1 MGRCGPRFIRG
12 LLTGG
17 RQHSMISSSE
27 ARGIGLRAV
36 MAFEFGIFH
45 EFARSAGQTDAETFA
60 QSFAQ
65 VDAAERWG
73 LDVVW
78 LAELHFLPER
88 SVASAPL
95 LLASAIATRT
105 RRMKIGIAVQVLPL
119 CHPLRLAE
127 EVATLDHLSGG
138 RLIFGVGRS
147 GFPRTYEAYGI
158 PYEES
163 RERFAEV
170 LEILER
176 SWREERFTFEG
187 SFYKYRNI
195 KIVPRPLQKPHPAL
209 RIAATSADTYP
220 TIGAMGFPIFVAVR
234 LGTIEELGPNIAAYR
249 EAYRSAGHP
258 GQGEV
263 YLRVPIYVGE
273 TEASARADPEHS
285 IMPFYKALGA
295 QLEDSATRAG
305 ARASEQRVERG
316 QALQT
321 ISYEDVLRDKVI
333 VGTPDSVAKRLQE
346 LIGKLGLNGVLAEPN
361 CGGLIANEKVMR
373 SLQLMCEQVAPR
385 FR

>member
-1 MGRCGPRFIRG
+1 
-12 LLTGG
+12 
-17 RQHSMISSSE
+17 
-27 ARGIGLRAV
+27 

-95 LLASAIATRT
+95 VLASAIAART
-105 RRMKIGIAVQVLPL
+105 RRMKISIAVQVLPL

-127 EVATLDHLSGG
+127 EVATLDHISSG

-158 PYEES
+158 PYAES

-170 LEILER
+170 LAILEGA
-176 SWREERFTFEG
+176 WREQRFSFEG

-195 KIVPRPLQKPHPAL
+195 AMVPRPLQKPHPPL

-220 TIGAMGFPIFVAVR
+220 AIGAMGLPIFVAVR

-249 EAYRSAGHP
+249 EAYRSAGHA

-273 TEASARADPEHS
+273 TEASARADPEQS
-285 IMPFYKALGA
+285 IMQFYRTLG
-295 QLEDSATRAG
+295 QQVEESATRAG
-305 ARASEQRVERG
+305 ARAIEQRAERG

-321 ISYEDVLRDKVI
+321 IAYEDALSDKVI
-333 VGTPDSVAKRLQE
+333 VGTPETVAMRLQD
-346 LIGKLGLNGVLAEPN
+346 LTRKLGLNGVLAELN

>member
-1 MGRCGPRFIRG
+1 
-12 LLTGG
+12 
-17 RQHSMISSSE
+17 
-27 ARGIGLRAV
+27 

-95 LLASAIATRT
+95 VLASAIAART

-127 EVATLDHLSGG
+127 EVATLDHISSG

-158 PYEES
+158 PYAES

-170 LEILER
+170 LAILEGA
-176 SWREERFTFEG
+176 WREQRFSFEG

-195 KIVPRPLQKPHPAL
+195 AMVPRPLQKPHPPL

-220 TIGAMGFPIFVAVR
+220 AIGAMGLPIFVAVR

-249 EAYRSAGHP
+249 EAYRSAGHA

-273 TEASARADPEHS
+273 TEASARADPEQS
-285 IMPFYKALGA
+285 IMQFYRTLG
-295 QLEDSATRAG
+295 QQVEESATRAG
-305 ARASEQRVERG
+305 ARAIEQRAERG

-321 ISYEDVLRDKVI
+321 IAYEDALRDKVI
-333 VGTPDSVAKRLQE
+333 VGTPETVAMRLQD
-346 LIGKLGLNGVLAEPN
+346 LTRKLGLNGVLAELN

>member
-1 MGRCGPRFIRG
+1 
-12 LLTGG
+12 
-17 RQHSMISSSE
+17 
-27 ARGIGLRAV
+27 

-45 EFARSAGQTDAETFA
+45 EFSRSLGQTDAEAFA

-88 SVASAPL
+88 SVVSAPL
-95 LLASAIATRT
+95 IVASAIAART
-105 RRMKIGIAVQVLPL
+105 RRLKIGIAVQVLPL

-127 EVATLDHLSGG
+127 EVATLDHISGG

-147 GFPRTYEAYGI
+147 GFPRTYEAYGV
-158 PYEES
+158 PYAES

-170 LEILER
+170 LEVLQR
-176 SWREERFTFEG
+176 AWRQERFSFEG
-187 SFYKYRNI
+187 DFYTFRNI
-195 KIVPRPLQKPHPAL
+195 TLVPRPLQTPYPSL
-209 RIAATSADTYP
+209 RIAATSPDTYP
-220 TIGAMGFPIFVAVR
+220 AIGAMGLPIFVAVR

-249 EAYRSAGHP
+249 EAYRAAGHAGE
-258 GQGEV
+258 GQV

-273 TEASARADPEHS
+273 TEETARAEPEQS
-285 IMPFYKALGA
+285 IMQFYRTLG
-295 QLEDSATRAG
+295 QQIEDSASRAG
-305 ARASEQRVERG
+305 ARAIEQRAERG

-321 ISYEDVLRDKVI
+321 VTYDAALRDKVI
-333 VGTPDSVAKRLQE
+333 VGTPKSVAARLE
-346 LIGKLGLNGVLAEPN
+346 DLRAKLGLNGVLAELN
-361 CGGLIANEKVMR
+361 CGGLIADDKVMR
-373 SLQLMCEQVAPR
+373 SLQLLCEEVAPR

>member
-1 MGRCGPRFIRG
+1 M
-12 LLTGG
+12 
-17 RQHSMISSSE
+17 S
-27 ARGIGLRAV
+27 
-36 MAFEFGIFH
+36 FEFGIFH
-45 EFARSAGQTDAETFA
+45 EFSRYAGQTDAEAFA

-88 SVASAPL
+88 SVVSAPL
-95 LLASAIATRT
+95 VVASAIAART
-105 RRMKIGIAVQVLPL
+105 RRLKIGIAVQVLPL

-127 EVATLDHLSGG
+127 EVATLDHISQG

-147 GFPRTYEAYGI
+147 GFPRTYEAYGVA
-158 PYEES
+158 YAES

-170 LEILER
+170 FEILKR
-176 SWREERFTFEG
+176 AWSDERFSFEG
-187 SFYKYRNI
+187 SFYQFRNI
-195 KIVPRPLQKPHPAL
+195 TLVPRPLQKPYPPL
-209 RIAATSADTYP
+209 RIAATSPDTYP
-220 TIGAMGFPIFVAVR
+220 AIGAMGLPIFVAVR

-249 EAYRSAGHP
+249 EAYRAAGHA
-258 GQGEV
+258 GQGQV

-285 IMPFYKALGA
+285 IMPFYRTLGA
-295 QLEDSATRAG
+295 QIEDSATRAG
-305 ARASEQRVERG
+305 ARAIEQRAERG

-321 ISYEDVLRDKVI
+321 IGYADVLRDKVI
-333 VGTPDSVAKRLQE
+333 VGTPESVTKRLQE
-346 LIGKLGLNGVLAEPN
+346 LIRKLGLNGVLAELN
-361 CGGLIANEKVMR
+361 CGGLVANDKVMR
-373 SLQLMCEQVAPR
+373 SLQLMCEEVAPR

>member
-1 MGRCGPRFIRG
+1 
-12 LLTGG
+12 
-17 RQHSMISSSE
+17 
-27 ARGIGLRAV
+27 
-36 MAFEFGIFH
+36 MAFEFGLFH
-45 EFARSAGQTDAETFA
+45 EFQRRAGQADADAFA

-73 LDVVW
+73 LDVLW
-78 LAELHFLPER
+78 LAELHFAPDR

-95 LLASAIATRT
+95 VLASAIAART

-127 EVATLDHLSGG
+127 EVATLDHMSQG

-147 GFPRTYEAYGI
+147 GFPRTYEAYGV
-158 PYEES
+158 PYDES

-170 LEILER
+170 LEILKGSWSKER
-176 SWREERFTFEG
+176 YSFEG
-187 SFYKYRNI
+187 RFHRVRNVTVI
-195 KIVPRPLQKPHPAL
+195 PRPLQKPYPAL

-220 TIGAMGFPIFVAVR
+220 AIGAMGLPIFVAVR

-249 EAYRSAGHP
+249 EAYRAAGHA

-263 YLRVPIYVGE
+263 YLRVPIYVGD
-273 TEASARADPEHS
+273 TESTARADPEQS
-285 IMPFYKALGA
+285 IMQFYRTLGA

-305 ARASEQRVERG
+305 ARASEQRAERG

-321 ISYEDVLRDKVI
+321 IAYSDALRDKVI
-333 VGTPDSVAKRLQE
+333 VGTPAGVAMRLQD
-346 LIGKLGLNGVLAEPN
+346 LTRKLGLNGVLAELN
-361 CGGLIANEKVMR
+361 CGGLIPNEKVMR
-373 SLQLMCEQVAPR
+373 SLQLMCEEVAPR

>member
-1 MGRCGPRFIRG
+1 MRSTGRG
-12 LLTGG
+12 LGVTM
-17 RQHSMISSSE
+17 S
-27 ARGIGLRAV
+27 
-36 MAFEFGIFH
+36 FEFGIFH
-45 EFARSAGQTDAETFA
+45 EFSRSPGQTVAEAFA

-88 SVASAPL
+88 SVVSAPL
-95 LLASAIATRT
+95 VVASAIAART
-105 RRMKIGIAVQVLPL
+105 RRLRIGIAVQVLPL

-127 EVATLDHLSGG
+127 EVATVDHISGG

-158 PYEES
+158 SYAES

-170 LEILER
+170 LEILKR
-176 SWREERFTFEG
+176 AWTQQRFTFEG
-187 SFYKYRNI
+187 EYYRFRNI
-195 KIVPRPLQKPHPAL
+195 TLVPRPLQSPHPPL
-209 RIAATSADTYP
+209 RIAATSPDTYP
-220 TIGAMGFPIFVAVR
+220 AIGAMGLPIFVAVR

-249 EAYRSAGHP
+249 AAYRAAGHA
-258 GQGEV
+258 GEGRV

-273 TEASARADPEHS
+273 TEATARAEPEQS
-285 IMPFYKALGA
+285 IMQFYRTLG
-295 QLEDSATRAG
+295 QQIEDSATRAG
-305 ARASEQRVERG
+305 ARAIEQRAERG

-321 ISYEDVLRDKVI
+321 VTYDAALRDKVI
-333 VGTPDSVAKRLQE
+333 VGTPDKVAARLE
-346 LIGKLGLNGVLAEPN
+346 DLIRKLGLNGVLAELN
-361 CGGLIANEKVMR
+361 CGGLIANDKVMR
-373 SLQLMCEQVAPR
+373 SLQLMCEEVAPR

>member
-1 MGRCGPRFIRG
+1 M
-12 LLTGG
+12 
-17 RQHSMISSSE
+17 S
-27 ARGIGLRAV
+27 
-36 MAFEFGIFH
+36 FEFGIFH
-45 EFARSAGQTDAETFA
+45 EFSRSAGQTDAEAFA

-88 SVASAPL
+88 SVVSAPL
-95 LLASAIATRT
+95 VVASAIAART

-127 EVATLDHLSGG
+127 EVATLDHISQG

-147 GFPRTYEAYGI
+147 GFPRTYEAYGV
-158 PYEES
+158 PYAES

-170 LEILER
+170 LEILR
-176 SWREERFTFEG
+176 RAWSDERFSFEG
-187 SFYKYRNI
+187 SFYKFRNI
-195 KIVPRPLQKPHPAL
+195 TLVPRPLQKPYPPL
-209 RIAATSADTYP
+209 RIAATSPDTYP
-220 TIGAMGFPIFVAVR
+220 AIGAMGLPIFVAVR

-249 EAYRSAGHP
+249 EAYRAAGHA
-258 GQGEV
+258 GQGQV

-285 IMPFYKALGA
+285 IMPFYRTLGA
-295 QLEDSATRAG
+295 QIEDSATRAG
-305 ARASEQRVERG
+305 ARAIEQRAERG

-321 ISYEDVLRDKVI
+321 IGYEDVLRDKVI
-333 VGTPDSVAKRLQE
+333 VGTPDSVTKRLQE
-346 LIGKLGLNGVLAEPN
+346 LIRKLGLNGVLAELN
-361 CGGLIANEKVMR
+361 CGGLVANEKVMR

>member
-1 MGRCGPRFIRG
+1 
-12 LLTGG
+12 
-17 RQHSMISSSE
+17 
-27 ARGIGLRAV
+27 
-36 MAFEFGIFH
+36 
-45 EFARSAGQTDAETFA
+45 
-60 QSFAQ
+60 
-65 VDAAERWG
+65 
-73 LDVVW
+73 
-78 LAELHFLPER
+78 
-88 SVASAPL
+88 
-95 LLASAIATRT
+95 
-105 RRMKIGIAVQVLPL
+105 
-119 CHPLRLAE
+119 LAE
-127 EVATLDHLSGG
+127 EVATLDHVSGG

-147 GFPRTYEAYGI
+147 GFPRTYEAYGV
-158 PYEES
+158 PYAES

-187 SFYKYRNI
+187 TFYNYRNI
-195 KIVPRPLQKPHPAL
+195 KIVPRPLQKPHPPL

-249 EAYRSAGHP
+249 EAYRSAGHA

-333 VGTPDSVAKRLQE
+333 VGTPDSVTKRLQE